1 MVRAYAQRTAYLLGA
16 SPVADSVGVPVVYD
30 DFVIQVGA
38 GITVP
43 LHQLS
48 VEKFCRLVEV
58 GTIRTTADKPQ
69 EIAVPSA
76 DSALPRG
83 ASFGADRKPLTLS
96 ECFSTAPISNG
107 PLRPSSDD
115 APAPVVGCV
124 SGVAWQA

>member
-1 MVRAYAQRTAYLLGA
+1 
-16 SPVADSVGVPVVYD
+16 VVYD
-30 DFVIQVGA
+30 DFVIQVGP

-58 GTIRTTADKPQ
+58 GAVRTAADKPLP

-115 APAPVVGCV
+115 APAPVVGSV